1 MPELSTPL
9 LSVRDLRVHFKVRDR
24 KAWPWTPAATL
35 KAVDGV
41 SFDLRA
47 GETLGIV
54 GESGC
59 GKSTLA
65 RACLNLIP
73 ATGGEVQWQGKTLRP
88 DDHSAWLAA
97 RRDIQIIFQDP
108 LASLNPRMTVARII
122 GEPLRLHR
130 PELSDDEVHS
140 KVLAVMAEVGLTP
153 QQINR
158 YPHEFSGGQCQRI
171 GIARALILEPR
182 LIICDE
188 PVSALDVSIRAQI
201 VNLLQEL
208 QRRKGLALIFIAHDL
223 AVVKH
228 ISDRVLVLYL
238 GKAMEIARS
247 DALYARPGHPY
258 TEALLSA
265 IPIPDPR
272 IERGKVLQLLSGDMP
287 SPIAPPSGCVFRTR
301 CPKAIAACSG
311 DVPSLRALDA
321 DTAAACVLAASRT
334 APSLAT

>member
-1 MPELSTPL
+1 MSEGTTPL
-9 LSVRDLRVHFKVRDR
+9 LSVRDVKVHFKVRDR

-73 ATGGEVQWQGKTLRP
+73 ATSGEVVWQGQALRP
-88 DDHSAWLAA
+88 GDHAAWLAA

-108 LASLNPRMTVARII
+108 LASLDPRMTVARIV
-122 GEPLRLHR
+122 GEPLRIHR
-130 PELSDDEVHS
+130 PELSDAEVHA

-153 QQINR
+153 QQVNR

-171 GIARALILEPR
+171 GIARALILEPK

-238 GKAMEIARS
+238 GRTMEIARG

-265 IPIPDPR
+265 VPVPDPR
-272 IERGKVLQLLSGDMP
+272 VERGKVLQLLSGDMP

-301 CPKAIAACSG
+301 CPKA
-311 DVPSLRALDA
+311 VPQCARETPALRALDGQ
-321 DTAAACVLAASRT
+321 TSAACLLAVERAG
-334 APSLAT
+334 

>member
-1 MPELSTPL
+1 MPEPTTPL
-9 LSVRDLRVHFKVRDR
+9 LSVRDLQVHFRIRDR

-41 SFDLRA
+41 SFDLHP

-73 ATGGEVQWQGKTLRP
+73 ATGGEVVWDGKTLRP
-88 DDHSAWLAA
+88 DDHAAWLAA

-108 LASLNPRMTVARII
+108 LASLNPRMTVGRII
-122 GEPLRLHR
+122 GEPLRVHR
-130 PELSDDEVHS
+130 PGLSDAQVHV
-140 KVLAVMAEVGLTP
+140 KVVAVMAEVGLTP

-228 ISDRVLVLYL
+228 ISDRVLVLYM
-238 GKAMEIARS
+238 GRAMEIAQS
-247 DALYARPGHPY
+247 EALYARPGHPY
-258 TEALLSA
+258 TQALLSA

-272 IERGKVLQLLSGDMP
+272 VERNKVLQLLSGDMP
-287 SPIAPPSGCVFRTR
+287 SPIDPPSGCVFRTR
-301 CPKAIAACSG
+301 CPKAQAICSQ
-311 DVPSLRALDA
+311 DRPVLRRLDA
-321 DTAAACVLAASRT
+321 GTAAACVLAVERT
-334 APSLAT
+334 S

>member
-1 MPELSTPL
+1 MSEASTPL
-9 LSVRDLRVHFKVRDR
+9 LSVRDLQVHFKIRDR
-24 KAWPWTPAATL
+24 QAWPWTPAATL

-41 SFDLRA
+41 SFDLQP

-73 ATGGEVQWQGKTLRP
+73 ATGGEVVWNGKTLRP
-88 DDHSAWLAA
+88 DDHAAWLAA

-122 GEPLRLHR
+122 GEPLRIHR
-130 PELSDDEVHS
+130 PGLSDAQVHD
-140 KVLAVMAEVGLTP
+140 KVAAVMAEVGLTP

-201 VNLLQEL
+201 VNLLQDL

-238 GKAMEIARS
+238 GKAMELSKS

-265 IPIPDPR
+265 IPVPDPR
-272 IERGKVLQLLSGDMP
+272 IERNKVLQLLSGDMP
-287 SPIAPPSGCVFRTR
+287 SPISPPSGCVFRTR
-301 CPKAIAACSG
+301 CPKAIAECSG
-311 DVPSLRALDA
+311 DKPVLRRLDA
-321 DTAAACVLAASRT
+321 DTSAACVLATERT
-334 APSLAT
+334 G

>member
-1 MPELSTPL
+1 MPETMPPL

-24 KAWPWTPAATL
+24 KAWPWTPSATL

-73 ATGGEVQWQGKTLRP
+73 ATAGEVVWQGKALRP
-88 DDHSAWLAA
+88 DDHAAWLAA

-108 LASLNPRMTVARII
+108 LASLNPRMTVGRII
-122 GEPLRLHR
+122 GEPLRIHR
-130 PELSDDEVHS
+130 PGLSDEEVNA
-140 KVLAVMAEVGLTP
+140 KVRAVMAEVGLTP

-238 GKAMEIARS
+238 GKSMEIAAG

-301 CPKAIAACSG
+301 CPKAIERCALELPA
-311 DVPSLRALDA
+311 LRALDGQ
-321 DTAAACVLAASRT
+321 TMAACLLAEERVA
-334 APSLAT
+334 

>member
-1 MPELSTPL
+1 MPDAATPL
-9 LSVRDLRVHFKVRDR
+9 LSVRDLQVHFKVRDR
-24 KAWPWTPAATL
+24 KAWPWTPPGVL

-73 ATGGEVQWQGKTLRP
+73 ATGGEVAWQGKPLRR
-88 DDHSAWLAA
+88 DDHAAWLAA

-122 GEPLRLHR
+122 GEPLRIHK
-130 PELSDDEVHS
+130 PELSDAQVHA
-140 KVLAVMAEVGLTP
+140 KVQAVMAEVGLTP

-171 GIARALILEPR
+171 GIARALILEPK

-238 GKAMEIARS
+238 GKPMEIATS

-265 IPIPDPR
+265 IPVPDPR
-272 IERGKVLQLLSGDMP
+272 VERNKVLQLLSGDMP
-287 SPIAPPSGCVFRTR
+287 SPIDPPSGCVFRTR
-301 CPKAIAACSG
+301 CPKAIGDCALEKPALRVLDAHTQAAC
-311 DVPSLRALDA
+311 L
-321 DTAAACVLAASRT
+321 LAAERT
-334 APSLAT
+334 A

>member
-1 MPELSTPL
+1 VSEPL
-9 LSVRDLRVHFKVRDR
+9 LSVRDLKVHFKVRDR
-24 KAWPWTPAATL
+24 KAWPWTPPATL

-41 SFDLRA
+41 SFDLQA

-73 ATGGEVQWQGKTLRP
+73 ASGGEVVWRGKTLRP
-88 DDHSAWLAA
+88 DDHAAWLAA

-122 GEPLRLHR
+122 GEPLRIHR
-130 PELSDDEVHS
+130 PELSDAQVHER
-140 KVLAVMAEVGLTP
+140 VVTVMGEVGLTP

-238 GKAMEIARS
+238 GKTMEIARS

-258 TEALLSA
+258 TAALLSA
-265 IPIPDPR
+265 VPVPDPR

-287 SPIAPPSGCVFRTR
+287 SPISPPSGCVFRTR
-301 CPKAIAACSG
+301 CPQAIADCAQA
-311 DVPSLRALDA
+311 VPALRRLDDA
-321 DTAAACVLAASRT
+321 TEAACLLASDR
-334 APSLAT
+334 P